1 MPRSWAR
8 CPNANAPTRSRAAR
22 RLRGADEQALGRQL
36 IADALDA
43 DAREAL
49 AAGRPVRPP
58 EEDDALTQAVF
69 DALFRLGRLQR
80 LLDDPSVEN
89 INANGADQ
97 VWVRYADGRRERTDP
112 IAASDE
118 ELIELVRNAAARLGI
133 GERRFD
139 LGSPRLS
146 LQLPDGSRLFA
157 VMAVAARPCLSIRR
171 HRYMKV
177 TPDDL
182 VGMGT
187 LDLALREL
195 LRSLMLARKSVIICG
210 GTGAGKTTLLRA
222 MAADIPPWERL
233 VTIEDS
239 LELGLDRYPELHPDV
254 VALEA
259 REPNLE
265 GEGGISL
272 AELVRWALR
281 LNPDRV
287 IVGEARGE
295 EVLALL
301 NAMSQG
307 TDGSMATL
315 HASSSKGAFSKLAT
329 YAVQAP
335 ERLPLE
341 ATNLLVAN
349 AVHFVVFLAQDPA
362 GRRFVSSVREVVDAD
377 GPMVV
382 SNEVFRPGP
391 DGRAVPGVQPAHRH
405 ARRAGRG
412 RLRPRTPRASRR
424 VVGTMTALGVLLGAG
439 AGLGVALIALG
450 LRGVEARR
458 QTDKVTRA
466 RVERHT
472 LRLAIAVG
480 AAVLVGAVT
489 GWPVA
494 ALLAAAACW
503 GVPALFTESKAQATT
518 HRPGRGGGGMGR
530 DAARHHGRRGRPGAG
545 HRRHRHRGAAADPP
559 GRGDPGRSARTPA
572 SGAGS
577 AGLRR
582 RRGRPDLRPGGRRVA
597 ARRRAPSQ
605 PTRGAARH
613 PGHHGPRPSHDAPSG
628 RGGAGADP
636 HLGQSHRRNHPRSRP
651 VPRRVEPR
659 LPRPL
664 RQRRRPARPAR
675 WWAGCSRRP
684 SPGWPR

>member
-1 MPRSWAR
+1 MTTDNRVVED
-8 CPNANAPTRSRAAR
+8 TVVE
-22 RLRGADEQALGRQL
+22 RLRAQVLGALSERQRADQISGRTPLRGPDEQALGRQL
-36 IADALDA
+36 IADVLDV

-49 AAGRPVRPP
+49 AAGRSVRPP

-187 LDLALREL
+187 LDVALREL
-195 LRSLMLARKSVIICG
+195 VRSLMLARKSVIICG

-222 MAADIPPWERL
+222 AAADIPPWERL

-239 LELGLDRYPELHPDV
+239 LELGLDRYPDLHPDA

-391 DGRAVPGVQPAHRH
+391 DGRAVPGVS
-405 ARRAGRG
+405 
-412 RLRPRTPRASRR
+412 LRTDTLDEL
-424 VVGTMTALGVLLGAG
+424 VDVG
-439 AGLGVALIALG
+439 
-450 LRGVEARR
+450 
-458 QTDKVTRA
+458 
-466 RVERHT
+466 
-472 LRLAIAVG
+472 
-480 AAVLVGAVT
+480 
-489 GWPVA
+489 
-494 ALLAAAACW
+494 
-503 GVPALFTESKAQATT
+503 F
-518 HRPGRGGGGMGR
+518 
-530 DAARHHGRRGRPGAG
+530 
-545 HRRHRHRGAAADPP
+545 
-559 GRGDPGRSARTPA
+559 DPG
-572 SGAGS
+572 
-577 AGLRR
+577 L
-582 RRGRPDLRPGGRRVA
+582 LERPGGWWE
-597 ARRRAPSQ
+597 
-605 PTRGAARH
+605 PT
-613 PGHHGPRPSHDAPSG
+613 
-628 RGGAGADP
+628 
-636 HLGQSHRRNHPRSRP
+636 
-651 VPRRVEPR
+651 
-659 LPRPL
+659 
-664 RQRRRPARPAR
+664 
-675 WWAGCSRRP
+675 
-684 SPGWPR
+684 GWKS